1 MTPAPADP
9 SPSTPHSAAPAL
21 AATMAA
27 WAESTEKVPIASLR
41 RFCES
46 VLVRCGV
53 SADDAALTADAL
65 VTADSCGVFTHG
77 TKLLAGYV
85 RRLEG
90 GGIRATATPR
100 VERDG
105 PSWAIVDGGHALG
118 QVSGA
123 FAMRVAIDKARR
135 TGIAYAGVKHGN
147 HFGAIGYFPC
157 LAAREGL
164 IGIAVGNDIPSV
176 VAPGARVAVTG
187 TNPLAY
193 AIPAGAHDPI
203 LLDMATSTVAGGKV
217 YAARSLGKPIP
228 ADWLVD
234 KEGQPTTNGHLY
246 PDNAALAPAAGHKG
260 YGIGLLAESLAGA
273 LSGASMMWQ
282 IGNWM
287 WGAAETP
294 TGHGAAFIAID
305 PATMTPD
312 FHSRVDYLI
321 DEVHRAPTAAGIDR
335 VQVPGEREWQA
346 RRLAEQQGIPLPGD
360 VRKPLAELATRL
372 GLPVELP
379 DQPTSPRSKARP

>member
-1 MTPAPADP
+1 MTPSPADP
-9 SPSTPHSAAPAL
+9 SSSAVPPAPAV
-21 AATMAA
+21 AAHPAALPASLAA
-27 WAESTEKVPIASLR
+27 WAEATDHVPLAELR
-41 RFCES
+41 RFCER
-46 VLVRCGV
+46 VLARCGV
-53 SADDAALTADAL
+53 SAADAALTADAL
-65 VTADSCGVFTHG
+65 VTADASGVFTHG

-100 VERDG
+100 VDREG
-105 PSWAIVDGGHALG
+105 PSWAIVDGDHALG

-123 FAMRVAIDKARR
+123 FAMRVAMDKARR
-135 TGIAYAGVKHGN
+135 TGVAYAGVKHGN

-193 AIPAGAHDPI
+193 AIPAGKHDPI
-203 LLDMATSTVAGGKV
+203 VLDMATSTVAGGKV
-217 YAARSLGKPIP
+217 YAARTLGKPIP
-228 ADWLVD
+228 PDWLVD
-234 KEGQPTTNGHLY
+234 KAGQPTTDGNLY

-260 YGIGLLAESLAGA
+260 YGIGLLAETLAGA

-282 IGNWM
+282 IGGWM
-287 WGAAETP
+287 WGPADSP
-294 TGHGAAFIAID
+294 TGHGAAFIALD

-312 FHSRVDYLI
+312 FAARVDYLI
-321 DEVHRAPTAAGIDR
+321 DEVHRAPTAAGVDR
-335 VQVPGEREWQA
+335 VLVPGEREWHA
-346 RRLAEQQGIPLPGD
+346 RRLADQLGIPLPAD
-360 VRKPLAELATRL
+360 VRKPLAELAARL
-372 GLPVELP
+372 GIGEI
-379 DQPTSPRSKARP
+379 DE

>member
-1 MTPAPADP
+1 MTTSPSDPLPRSTPLTPPRATSLDSAANPAANPLAPA
-9 SPSTPHSAAPAL
+9 T
-21 AATMAA
+21 
-27 WAESTEKVPIASLR
+27 WAESTAKVPIASLR
-41 RFCES
+41 GFCES

-53 SADDAALTADAL
+53 SAADAALTADAL
-65 VTADSCGVFTHG
+65 VTADACGVFTHG

-90 GGIRATATPR
+90 GGIRADARPR
-100 VERDG
+100 VEREG
-105 PSWAIVDGGHALG
+105 PSWAMVDGGHALG

-123 FAMRVAIDKARR
+123 FAMRVAMDKARR

-147 HFGAIGYFPC
+147 HFGAIGYFPS

-217 YAARSLGKPIP
+217 YAARTLGKPIP

-234 KEGQPTTNGHLY
+234 KMGQPTTDGNLY

-305 PATMTPD
+305 PAAMTPD
-312 FHSRVDYLI
+312 FQARVDYLI
-321 DEVHRAPTAAGIDR
+321 DEVHRAPTAPGIDR

-346 RRLAEQQGIPLPGD
+346 RRLAEQEGIPLPAD
-360 VRKPLAELATRL
+360 VRKPLADLATRL
-372 GLPVELP
+372 GVA
-379 DQPTSPRSKARP
+379 SC